1 MPEVESGVIS
11 KIIKCKGYHKH
22 VPEYGERAW
31 IAEGET
37 VNVIY
42 WDTGNTWC
50 DIMDVV
56 PKKGK
61 GQKEVVEFYRKLRK
75 AVREYH

>member
-1 MPEVESGVIS
+1 
-11 KIIKCKGYHKH
+11 
-22 VPEYGERAW
+22 
-31 IAEGET
+31 

-42 WDTGNTWC
+42 WDAGNTWC

-56 PKKGK
+56 PKKGR

-75 AVREYH
+75 AVRKYY